1 MAQTI
6 GVVDPWSGL
15 TRGVETLRQAA
26 TAADERKLNE
36 LKMQMTK
43 QQMEENALKLQLA
56 KQAWQ
61 DQEARRALAQ
71 QLASERKT
79 VTTPGYG
86 GLADVQAYENAVRQN
101 QQGAPA
107 MWSDTATAPVPAGG
121 RGINIPTMGGQPAA
135 SPPMGLGL
143 SNAPNGPYE
152 TFNRNM
158 AEKPVSQEQLDAL
171 NEKAIAAQQ
180 ASGLKTYGQTT
191 EQRPLSNLEKA
202 QRIAD
207 LQFQQGDAA
216 GGLATVKAWIDI
228 TTQIPEATQKI
239 TSDLMRQGYNL
250 IAAGKSPEEAK
261 EAIINYANQTYPPD
275 LIKGLDQIQF
285 TPNGIGVVKAPGG
298 VVTTTYDPKTGGTT
312 FQYHKTEDHSMT
324 GGLDV
329 LAAKNR
335 ALKYMKEN
343 PGMTQETAMA
353 QAADDIRK
361 ENNAAKRQN
370 MLFKIQ
376 NAPAPQSF
384 SQAPNLPPG
393 YVFNKKTG
401 TFNRVDPDTGK
412 LRALTPEENTN
423 LVNASLGYT
432 AEKQAAR
439 TSGGFRAG
447 QAYVSAEQFRADSQE
462 LLDLGRQLDK
472 TSIVR
477 NLPILK
483 GVKSIQDANI
493 KIQREMGDSV
503 AAQYYSKAV
512 ATAEALGNALGGANA
527 TTDFKLKLAMELIS
541 NGYSTGTLEKVVKK
555 HQHSLDT
562 KVKAYQRFGNQ
573 QQPPTGK
580 TVVRTGTAKDGRKV
594 IQYSDG
600 SIVMQ

>member
-15 TRGVETLRQAA
+15 TKGVETLRQAA

-43 QQMEENALKLQLA
+43 QQMEENALKLQSA

-61 DQEARRALAQ
+61 DQEARRSLAQ

-86 GLADVQAYENAVRQN
+86 GLSDVQAYENAVRQN

-121 RGINIPTMGGQPAA
+121 QGINLPTMGGQPAA
-135 SPPMGLGL
+135 STPMGLGL

-207 LQFQQGDAA
+207 WQFQQGDAA
-216 GGLATVKAWIDI
+216 GSLATVKAGIDI
-228 TTQIPEATQKI
+228 TTQIPEAAQKV

-261 EAIINYANQTYPPD
+261 AAIINYANQTYPPD

-312 FQYHKTEDHSMT
+312 FQYHKTEDHTLT

-329 LAAKNR
+329 IAAKNR
-335 ALKYMKEN
+335 ALKYMKDN

-361 ENNAAKRQN
+361 ENNAAKQN
-370 MLFKIQ
+370 LIQ
-376 NAPAPQSF
+376 
-384 SQAPNLPPG
+384 
-393 YVFNKKTG
+393 V
-401 TFNRVDPDTGK
+401 R
-412 LRALTPEENTN
+412 
-423 LVNASLGYT
+423 VNAQ
-432 AEKQAAR
+432 QAAGSDR
-439 TSGGFRAG
+439 
-447 QAYVSAEQFRADSQE
+447 
-462 LLDLGRQLDK
+462 
-472 TSIVR
+472 
-477 NLPILK
+477 
-483 GVKSIQDANI
+483 KSIQGETGLRKEFNALQEVKNYKTFSSQFATMSSVMNKMKDFKSLNPADQVLIMDFNKALDPSSVVRESEYARTPENMSILNRASAAASRLMQGGVLNATERQALMQAATIMKTASKSQYDAV
-493 KIQREMGDSV
+493 R
-503 AAQYYSKAV
+503 AQYQ
-512 ATAEALGNALGGANA
+512 
-527 TTDFKLKLAMELIS
+527 DLAKQY
-541 NGYSTGTLEKVVKK
+541 GYDPKNVVPTLTQTG
-555 HQHSLDT
+555 D
-562 KVKAYQRFGNQ
+562 A
-573 QQPPTGK
+573 PPTGK
-580 TVVRTGTAKDGRKV
+580 TVVRTGTTKDGRKV
-594 IQYSDG
+594 IQYNDG
-600 SIVMQ
+600 SIVTQ